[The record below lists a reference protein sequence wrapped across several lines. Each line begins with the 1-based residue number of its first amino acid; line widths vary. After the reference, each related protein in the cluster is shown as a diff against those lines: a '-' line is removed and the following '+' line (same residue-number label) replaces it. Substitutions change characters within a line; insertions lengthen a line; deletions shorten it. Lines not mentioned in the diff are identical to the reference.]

1 MRQRTARSI
10 VALAAVIVVVWI
22 ARNTEWED
30 VELPAL
36 PKGEALTNP
45 FYATQ
50 RFAEA
55 LGART
60 THDRM
65 FTTPPVE
72 AILVLSEWNW
82 NVSDRRR
89 EAIERWVDAGGRLVV
104 DRGLMDGN
112 SQFEKWSGVTHTG
125 RKPEPA
131 TSGMPHPCDRFR
143 EEPARATTGSAT
155 TRLYWLC
162 DFDSLSTLTTSK
174 RASWSLAGDRGVQA
188 MRVSIG
194 RGSVAVI
201 NGWPFRDRAILDGD
215 HGWLFVTTTGMRRGD
230 EIHFLSEEDHL
241 SLLRL
246 MWLEGKPVVMVAS
259 LLIVFMLWRDSV
271 RLGPLAVA
279 AAAAR
284 RSLAEQ
290 IRGTGRFALRHGGG
304 EALHAACAR
313 ALDEAA
319 ARRVSGYERLNG
331 RERATRVATLTGFDR
346 DGLMAAI
353 HHPGMRNADELRH
366 TIELLENAR
375 RTLTPRT
382 GPSHGHS

>member
-1 MRQRTARSI
+1 MRQRTSRWI
-10 VALAAVIVVVWI
+10 VALAAVIVIVWI

-36 PKGEALTNP
+36 PKGDALTNP

-60 THDRM
+60 THDRV

-72 AILVLSEWNW
+72 AVLVLSQWNW

-89 EAIERWVDAGGRLVV
+89 EAIEQWVAAGGRLVV
-104 DRGLMDGN
+104 DRSLMDGT
-112 SQFEKWSGVTHTG
+112 SQFEKWSGVARSE
-125 RKPEPA
+125 RKAEPTA
-131 TSGMPHPCDRFR
+131 SGTPHPCDRFR
-143 EEPARATTGSAT
+143 EEPAGATTGSAT

-162 DFDSLSTLTTSK
+162 DFDSLSTLRAAK
-174 RASWSLAGDRGVQA
+174 GASWSLTGDRGVQA
-188 MRVSIG
+188 MRVNIG

-201 NGWPFRDRAILDGD
+201 NAWPFRDRAVLDGD

-246 MWLEGKPVVMVAS
+246 IWLEGKPVVLIAS

-279 AAAAR
+279 AMTAR

-304 EALHAACAR
+304 EALQAACAR

-319 ARRVSGYERLNG
+319 TRRVSGYQHLNA
-331 RERATRVATLTGFDR
+331 RERATRVAALTGVDR
-346 DGLMAAI
+346 DGLTAAL

-366 TIELLENAR
+366 TIEFLENAR
-375 RTLTPRT
+375 RTLTLRT